1 MAVPAN
7 FNKKGKSL
15 PWLIFPAA
23 ALEAAPQINESSHIE
38 QDKECSRVLKPV
50 SQSVDS
56 AFSLAQEVRLIFP
69 SGQPCWQL
77 KQVVVNAENSAFR
90 PAFLSRLKDNVSVR
104 WAFNIWVNA
113 CKRKLLIKII

>member
-1 MAVPAN
+1 
-7 FNKKGKSL
+7 
-15 PWLIFPAA
+15 
-23 ALEAAPQINESSHIE
+23 LEAAPQINESSHIE
-38 QDKECSRVLKPV
+38 QDKECSRVLKLV

-69 SGQPCWQL
+69 SGQPCQL
-77 KQVVVNAENSAFR
+77 KQVAVNVENSAFR

-113 CKRKLLIKII
+113 CKRKLLIKVI